1 MSEEVQ
7 IDQEVYDRLI
17 AEGKS
22 ERIARAK
29 AKAAGVRKAKE
40 AAGETLGPRSADQL
54 AAAAAGTGAAA
65 TAAGDAPTG
74 GGVATLAPPATGN
87 GTGNGNGNG
96 ATARLTPE
104 QRAARV
110 AASLGKGGESASM
123 GVPAASTHT
132 HRMLALVPPSGIQ
145 QVKTEQ
151 DDKVYTWPHLLL
163 LEFVA
168 LLAVG
173 AVVLVASFFLDAPL
187 GSLANANEVPAINKA
202 PWYFMGL
209 QELLRYFHP
218 MIAGVT
224 MPGVVIVVLM
234 AAPYVDKNPSAQPE
248 NRKTANMAFTFFTV
262 FWGIL
267 VIIGSFIRGAG
278 YECEPELALVGLL
291 GLVSDPLG
299 RASRLARTTSGH
311 VEPDAPV
318 RGVRRTLLW
327 ARPRGPVP
335 DESLHVEIGEQRCSF
350 LLGEESDLLHQALA
364 QDLPH
369 PLRCR
374 LRWTP

>member
-54 AAAAAGTGAAA
+54 AAAAAIAG
-65 TAAGDAPTG
+65 GDAPTG

-87 GTGNGNGNG
+87 GNGNGNG
-96 ATARLTPE
+96 ASARLTPE

-224 MPGVVIVVLM
+224 LPGVVIVVLM

-278 YECEPELALVGLL
+278 YEWVWPWVSGLGFVL
-291 GLVSDPLG
+291 
-299 RASRLARTTSGH
+299 
-311 VEPDAPV
+311 
-318 RGVRRTLLW
+318 
-327 ARPRGPVP
+327 
-335 DESLHVEIGEQRCSF
+335 
-350 LLGEESDLLHQALA
+350 
-364 QDLPH
+364 
-369 PLRCR
+369 
-374 LRWTP
+374 

>member
-40 AAGETLGPRSADQL
+40 AAGEKLGPRSAEEL
-54 AAAAAGTGAAA
+54 AAAGAGAGAGAAAPAAAAG
-65 TAAGDAPTG
+65 GDAPAAG
-74 GGVATLAPPATGN
+74 GGVATLAPPAAKTN
-87 GTGNGNGNG
+87 GNGNGNG
-96 ATARLTPE
+96 AAARLTPE
-104 QRAARV
+104 ERAARV
-110 AASLGKGGESASM
+110 AASLGKGGEQASI
-123 GVPAASTHT
+123 GVPASGAHT

-151 DDKVYTWPHLLL
+151 EDKVYTWPHLLL

-173 AVVLVASFFLDAPL
+173 SVVLVASFFLDAPL

-218 MIAGVT
+218 MVAGVT
-224 MPGVVIVVLM
+224 LPGVVIVILM

-248 NRKTANMAFTFFTV
+248 NRKTANLAFTFFTV
-262 FWGIL
+262 FWGVL

-278 YECEPELALVGLL
+278 YEWVWPWVSGLGFVL
-291 GLVSDPLG
+291 
-299 RASRLARTTSGH
+299 
-311 VEPDAPV
+311 
-318 RGVRRTLLW
+318 
-327 ARPRGPVP
+327 
-335 DESLHVEIGEQRCSF
+335 
-350 LLGEESDLLHQALA
+350 
-364 QDLPH
+364 
-369 PLRCR
+369 
-374 LRWTP
+374 

>member
-40 AAGETLGPRSADQL
+40 ASGEKLGPRSAEEL
-54 AAAAAGTGAAA
+54 AAKAAPAAAAAG
-65 TAAGDAPTG
+65 GDAGEG
-74 GGVATLAPPATGN
+74 GGVATMAPPAAKA
-87 GTGNGNGNG
+87 GNGNGG
-96 ATARLTPE
+96 GRLSPE
-104 QRAARV
+104 ERAARV
-110 AASLGKGGESASM
+110 AASLGKGGEAASI
-123 GVPAASTHT
+123 GVPAASSHT

-163 LEFVA
+163 VEFVA
-168 LLAVG
+168 LLAMG
-173 AVVLVASFFLDAPL
+173 SFVLLMSFFLDAPL

-218 MIAGVT
+218 MVAGVT
-224 MPGVVIVVLM
+224 LPGVAIVLLM

-248 NRKTANMAFTFFTV
+248 NRKTANLAFTFFMV
-262 FWGIL
+262 FWGVL

-278 YECEPELALVGLL
+278 YEWVWPWVNGLGFVL
-291 GLVSDPLG
+291 
-299 RASRLARTTSGH
+299 
-311 VEPDAPV
+311 
-318 RGVRRTLLW
+318 
-327 ARPRGPVP
+327 
-335 DESLHVEIGEQRCSF
+335 
-350 LLGEESDLLHQALA
+350 
-364 QDLPH
+364 
-369 PLRCR
+369 
-374 LRWTP
+374 

>member
-1 MSEEVQ
+1 MSEELD

-40 AAGETLGPRSADQL
+40 ASGEKLGPRSADEL
-54 AAAAAGTGAAA
+54 AAAAAGASATASAAA
-65 TAAGDAPTG
+65 GSDAPTG
-74 GGVATLAPPATGN
+74 GGGATLAPPAAG
-87 GTGNGNGNG
+87 G
-96 ATARLTPE
+96 AAARLTPE

-110 AASLGKGGESASM
+110 AASLGKGGEQASM

-163 LEFVA
+163 VEFVA
-168 LLAVG
+168 LLAAG

-234 AAPYVDKNPSAQPE
+234 AAPYIDKNPSAQPE
-248 NRKTANMAFTFFTV
+248 NRKTANLAFTFFTV
-262 FWGIL
+262 FWGVL

-278 YECEPELALVGLL
+278 YEWVWPWVSGLGFVL
-291 GLVSDPLG
+291 
-299 RASRLARTTSGH
+299 
-311 VEPDAPV
+311 
-318 RGVRRTLLW
+318 
-327 ARPRGPVP
+327 
-335 DESLHVEIGEQRCSF
+335 
-350 LLGEESDLLHQALA
+350 
-364 QDLPH
+364 
-369 PLRCR
+369 
-374 LRWTP
+374 

>member
-40 AAGETLGPRSADQL
+40 AAGEKLGPKSADEL
-54 AAAAAGTGAAA
+54 AAAAAAPAAGAAA
-65 TAAGDAPTG
+65 EAGGDAPAAA
-74 GGVATLAPPATGN
+74 GGVATLAPPAAKA
-87 GTGNGNGNG
+87 NGNGNG
-96 ATARLTPE
+96 AAARLTPE
-104 QRAARV
+104 ERAARV
-110 AASLGKGGESASM
+110 AASLGKGGEQASI
-123 GVPAASTHT
+123 GVPAASSHT

-151 DDKVYTWPHLLL
+151 EDKVYTWPHLLL

-173 AVVLVASFFLDAPL
+173 SVVLVASFFLDAPL

-218 MIAGVT
+218 MVAGVT
-224 MPGVVIVVLM
+224 LPGVVIVILM

-248 NRKTANMAFTFFTV
+248 NRKTANLAFTFFTV

-278 YECEPELALVGLL
+278 YEWVWPWVSGLGFVL
-291 GLVSDPLG
+291 
-299 RASRLARTTSGH
+299 
-311 VEPDAPV
+311 
-318 RGVRRTLLW
+318 
-327 ARPRGPVP
+327 
-335 DESLHVEIGEQRCSF
+335 
-350 LLGEESDLLHQALA
+350 
-364 QDLPH
+364 
-369 PLRCR
+369 
-374 LRWTP
+374 

>member
-40 AAGETLGPRSADQL
+40 AAGETLGPRSAEQL
-54 AAAAAGTGAAA
+54 AAASAGAGAGAAA
-65 TAAGDAPTG
+65 PGAAAAGGDASTG
-74 GGVATLAPPATGN
+74 GGVATLAPPA
-87 GTGNGNGNG
+87 TGNGNGNG

-110 AASLGKGGESASM
+110 AASLGKGGEQASM

-151 DDKVYTWPHLLL
+151 EDKVYTWPHLLL

-173 AVVLVASFFLDAPL
+173 SLVLVASFFLDAPL

-218 MIAGVT
+218 MVAGVT

-278 YECEPELALVGLL
+278 YEWVWPWVSGLGFVL
-291 GLVSDPLG
+291 
-299 RASRLARTTSGH
+299 
-311 VEPDAPV
+311 
-318 RGVRRTLLW
+318 
-327 ARPRGPVP
+327 
-335 DESLHVEIGEQRCSF
+335 
-350 LLGEESDLLHQALA
+350 
-364 QDLPH
+364 
-369 PLRCR
+369 
-374 LRWTP
+374 

>member
-22 ERIARAK
+22 DRIARAK

-40 AAGETLGPRSADQL
+40 AAGEKLGPKSADEL
-54 AAAAAGTGAAA
+54 AAAAAAPTAGAAA
-65 TAAGDAPTG
+65 EAGGDAPAAA
-74 GGVATLAPPATGN
+74 GGVATLAPPAAKT
-87 GTGNGNGNG
+87 NGNGNG
-96 ATARLTPE
+96 AAARLTPE
-104 QRAARV
+104 ERAARV
-110 AASLGKGGESASM
+110 AASLGKGGEQASI
-123 GVPAASTHT
+123 GVPAASSHT

-151 DDKVYTWPHLLL
+151 EDKVYTWPHLLL

-173 AVVLVASFFLDAPL
+173 SVVLVASFFLDAPL

-218 MIAGVT
+218 MVAGVT
-224 MPGVVIVVLM
+224 LPGVVIVILM

-248 NRKTANMAFTFFTV
+248 NRKTANLAFTFFTV

-278 YECEPELALVGLL
+278 YEWVWPWVSGLGFVL
-291 GLVSDPLG
+291 
-299 RASRLARTTSGH
+299 
-311 VEPDAPV
+311 
-318 RGVRRTLLW
+318 
-327 ARPRGPVP
+327 
-335 DESLHVEIGEQRCSF
+335 
-350 LLGEESDLLHQALA
+350 
-364 QDLPH
+364 
-369 PLRCR
+369 
-374 LRWTP
+374 

>member
-29 AKAAGVRKAKE
+29 AKAAGVRRAKE
-40 AAGETLGPRSADQL
+40 AAGEKLGPRSAEEL
-54 AAAAAGTGAAA
+54 AAASAGAGAGAAAAAGGA
-65 TAAGDAPTG
+65 DVSG
-74 GGVATLAPPATGN
+74 GGVATLAPPAA
-87 GTGNGNGNG
+87 GNGNGNG
-96 ATARLTPE
+96 AAAARLTPE

-110 AASLGKGGESASM
+110 AASLGKGGEQASM
-123 GVPAASTHT
+123 GVPASGAHT

-163 LEFVA
+163 VEFVA
-168 LLAVG
+168 LLAAGSVL
-173 AVVLVASFFLDAPL
+173 LVASFFLDAPL
-187 GSLANANEVPAINKA
+187 GSLANANEVPLINKA

-218 MIAGVT
+218 MVAGVT
-224 MPGVVIVVLM
+224 MPGVVIVILM
-234 AAPYVDKNPSAQPE
+234 AAPYIDKNPSAQPE

-262 FWGIL
+262 FWGVL

-278 YECEPELALVGLL
+278 YEWVWPWVSGLGFVL
-291 GLVSDPLG
+291 
-299 RASRLARTTSGH
+299 
-311 VEPDAPV
+311 
-318 RGVRRTLLW
+318 
-327 ARPRGPVP
+327 
-335 DESLHVEIGEQRCSF
+335 
-350 LLGEESDLLHQALA
+350 
-364 QDLPH
+364 
-369 PLRCR
+369 
-374 LRWTP
+374 